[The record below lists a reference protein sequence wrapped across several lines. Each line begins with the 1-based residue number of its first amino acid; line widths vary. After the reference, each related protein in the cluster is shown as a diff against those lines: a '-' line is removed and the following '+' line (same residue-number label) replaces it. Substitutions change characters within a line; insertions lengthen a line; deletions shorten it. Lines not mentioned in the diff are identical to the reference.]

1 MWRALEKKY
10 LPHRDYEDNEILEK
24 GCWFFKQGHI
34 FKDPFYYIDYVLA
47 EICAFQ
53 FLKKM
58 DENRTKGWQDYLN
71 ICKVG
76 GTQSFLQIVE
86 TGNLISPFEDGC
98 IKSII
103 TNLEENIKSFE
114 SNL

>member
-1 MWRALEKKY
+1 M
-10 LPHRDYEDNEILEK
+10 
-24 GCWFFKQGHI
+24 
-34 FKDPFYYIDYVLA
+34 A

-103 TNLEENIKSFE
+103 TNLEENINIQLIKRVPKGTLFYIIFKYG
-114 SNL
+114 NIL